1 MTLHARFA
9 TKTKLRLSRLTL
21 WPFGLAIWLVLSAAA
36 CGFAQDAALPSA
48 PTPNIRPSASVT
60 PALADGVVI
69 EQPKSGPLSL
79 SIDDA
84 IALGLEKNL
93 QIKLGQQ
100 NEQRVKGEVLTVKNA
115 LMPSLTAQAS
125 TGTQET
131 NLAAMGFKPSALAAF
146 GIPNFNPLVK
156 VDVTKAQLNLSQQ
169 VFNVPAYYL
178 YRSAQKSVEAASMT
192 TLNARGNVVLAIG
205 TQYLRALADA
215 AQIANAQALLKAD
228 QLVLQQALDSHDAGV
243 GTNLDVLRARV
254 VLQQQQQILIGN
266 ENTFAKDKIALNRLM
281 GLPAGQELTLT
292 DPVPFEELT
301 ELPLPQAR
309 DLAYTRRKDYLSLL
323 AQLEVAERSQKAVHY
338 EYAPTVSL
346 GGFYGVIGETHGL
359 YHGNFVAQGQ
369 ISIPIFHEA
378 QFRGER
384 EVAASRT
391 IGLRQQIRSLRDT
404 IDEQIREAA
413 LDVKSSHDLVKVA
426 QSNVALSRQVLE
438 DATERFKTGID
449 DNLPVVQAQA
459 TLAGAETRLVQ
470 TLYQYNTAK
479 LMLARNTGVVE
490 SRYRT
495 YLGK

>member
-1 MTLHARFA
+1 V
-9 TKTKLRLSRLTL
+9 LTSS
-21 WPFGLAIWLVLSAAA
+21 SA
-36 CGFAQDAALPSA
+36 
-48 PTPNIRPSASVT
+48 
-60 PALADGVVI
+60 PALAEGVVI
-69 EQPKSGPLSL
+69 EQSKPGPLSL

-84 IALGLEKNL
+84 INLGLKRNL
-93 QIKLGQQ
+93 QIELGEQ
-100 NEQRVKGEVLTVKNA
+100 NERRVKGEVLTVKNA
-115 LMPSLTAQAS
+115 LLPSLTAEAS
-125 TGTQET
+125 TSTKET
-131 NLAAMGFKPSALAAF
+131 NLAALGFKPSALAAF

-156 VDVTKAQLNLSQQ
+156 VDVTSAQLNLRQQ
-169 VFNVPAYYL
+169 VFNIPAYYL
-178 YRSAQKSVEAASMT
+178 YRAAEKSSEAASMT
-192 TLNARGNVVLAIG
+192 TLNARGNVVLAIAR
-205 TQYLRALADA
+205 QYLRALADS

-228 QLVLQQALDSHDAGV
+228 QLVLKQAIDSHNAGV

-254 VLQQQQQILIGN
+254 ALQQQQQVVIGN
-266 ENTFAKDKIALNRLM
+266 ENAFAKDKIALNRLM

-309 DLAYTRRKDYLSLL
+309 ALAYTRRKDYLKLL
-323 AQLEVAERSQKAVHY
+323 AELDVAERSQKAVRY

-359 YHGNFVAQGQ
+359 YHGNFVAQGE

-384 EVAASRT
+384 EVAASQA

-404 IDEQIREAA
+404 IDEQIREAT
-413 LDVKSSHDLVKVA
+413 LDVRSSHDLVKVA
-426 QSNVALSRQVLE
+426 QSNVALSRQVLD
-438 DATERFKTGID
+438 DATDRFKAGID